1 MKEAWQLQDAKA
13 RFSEL
18 VDAALQ
24 EGPQTV
30 TRRGEKAVVVISHQ
44 EFLRLSQ
51 ADTTLDDALG
61 GAPAELAFTRDAS
74 PVPVVALE

>member
-1 MKEAWQLQDAKA
+1 MKEAWPLQDAKA

-24 EGPQTV
+24 EGPQKV
-30 TRRGEKAVVVISHQ
+30 TRRGKNAVVVMSHH

-61 GAPAELAFTRDAS
+61 GAPQELTFTRDPS
-74 PVPVVALE
+74 PVPVMALE